1 MMDDKNKIN
10 VALKYI
16 HKPLIDLTKLE
27 LKWINYTLKI
37 LYAKPLPP
45 TKIKPRKQASQ

>member
-1 MMDDKNKIN
+1 MKMMDDKNKIN

-27 LKWINYTLKI
+27 LK
-37 LYAKPLPP
+37 
-45 TKIKPRKQASQ
+45 